1 MSPRWWLELVTDMAN
16 EKDVGPDLLRSVCLI
31 KRVEDP
37 AVLSQH
43 RGIRQGDATRMS
55 PSGPGVAVRRAN
67 GKMMH
72 EGAVNIMT
80 AGAGGGTL
88 PMTRGDGLWKSGHGP
103 SGQDPKDER
112 QRKVG

>member
-1 MSPRWWLELVTDMAN
+1 MWARI
-16 EKDVGPDLLRSVCLI
+16 VCGVFAS

-37 AVLSQH
+37 AVQSQH

-55 PSGPGVAVRRAN
+55 PSGPGVVVRKAN

-80 AGAGGGTL
+80 R
-88 PMTRGDGLWKSGHGP
+88 RG
-103 SGQDPKDER
+103 R
-112 QRKVG
+112 